1 MYLAEGSFIEEMVST
16 AKVEQN
22 KDKYLFVYLENPNRD
37 IIKQANKYARENNLI
52 IYYCSNF
59 ECDFD
64 VETKYCYTDGPAE
77 FFYRIKNS
85 EHVITDAKYCEILF
99 NILCNN
105 FDDNNT
111 DMNDLTIALRK
122 YCFDI

>member
-77 FFYRIKNS
+77 FF
-85 EHVITDAKYCEILF
+85 L
-99 NILCNN
+99 
-105 FDDNNT
+105 
-111 DMNDLTIALRK
+111 
-122 YCFDI
+122 